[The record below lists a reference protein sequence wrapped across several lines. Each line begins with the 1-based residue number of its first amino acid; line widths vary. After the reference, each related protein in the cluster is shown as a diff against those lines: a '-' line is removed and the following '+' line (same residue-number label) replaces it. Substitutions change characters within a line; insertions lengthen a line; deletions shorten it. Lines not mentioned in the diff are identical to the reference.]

1 MKQKTTFGVLVGNR
15 GFFPSHLI
23 ESGRKEILEK
33 LRAEGF
39 GTVVLDAE
47 ATPYG
52 SVESLEDA
60 KKCAAL
66 FQEHADEIDGILVT
80 LPNFGDERAVAETI
94 RRSGLNVPVL
104 VHAFPDEIGKMS
116 LADRRDSFCGKM
128 SVCDNLTQ
136 YGAKYSLTTR
146 HTETVDSEEF
156 AADLEWFGAVCRTVG
171 GLRGAR
177 LGAIGARVAPF
188 KTVRFSERIL
198 EASGISVEVVDL
210 SEIIGE
216 VNGLDDEA
224 QGVQDNFA
232 EVRSYVPLDEVPE
245 HALIKMAKLRL
256 VIDQWVVENEID
268 AFAFQCWDAIEKYVG
283 VAPCAVMSMFSQKL
297 IPAACEV
304 DVTGALGMY
313 AMALASGQPS
323 ALLDWNNNYGDD
335 PNKCVLFHCS
345 NLPKDVFSNVCMSVQ
360 DILADVVGPENA
372 WGVCVGRIKPGP
384 FTYTRVSTDDLAGV
398 VRAYTG
404 EGQITDDPL
413 ETFGG
418 YGVAAIPNLQSL
430 LNYICR
436 NGFEHH
442 IAINQAQVAG
452 AIYEAMGNYL
462 EWDVYYHQ

>member
-1 MKQKTTFGVLVGNR
+1 MDQKTTLGVLVGNR

-33 LRAEGF
+33 LGAEGF
-39 GTVVLDAE
+39 GTIVLDAE
-47 ATPYG
+47 ATAYG
-52 SVESLEDA
+52 AVESLDDA

-66 FQEHADEIDGILVT
+66 FREHADEIDGILVT
-80 LPNFGDERAVAETI
+80 LPNFGDERGVAETI
-94 RRSGLNVPVL
+94 RRSGLDVPVL

-116 LADRRDSFCGKM
+116 LADRRDGFCGKM
-128 SVCDNLTQ
+128 SVCDNLMQ

-146 HTETVDSEEF
+146 HTEAVDSDQF
-156 AADLEWFGAVCRTVG
+156 ATDLQWFGAVCRIVG
-171 GLRGAR
+171 GLKQAR
-177 LGAIGARVAPF
+177 IGAIGARVAPF

-216 VNGLDDEA
+216 VNALDDEA
-224 QGVQDNFA
+224 QGVQDNLA
-232 EVRSYVPLDEVPE
+232 EVRSYVLLDDVPE
-245 HALIKMAKLRL
+245 HALMRMAKLRL
-256 VIDQWVVENEID
+256 VIDQWLMENEID
-268 AFAFQCWDAIEKYVG
+268 AFAFQCWDAIEKYTGIV
-283 VAPCAVMSMFSQKL
+283 PCAVLSMFSQKL

-304 DVTGALGMY
+304 DVTGAIGMY

-345 NLPKDVFSNVCMSVQ
+345 NLPKDVFSNVCMGGH
-360 DILADVVGPENA
+360 DILRDAVGPENA
-372 WGVCVGRIKPGP
+372 WGVCTGPIKPGP
-384 FTYTRVSTDDLAGV
+384 FTYTRVATDDLAGV
-398 VRAYTG
+398 VRVYTG

-442 IAINQAQVAG
+442 VAINQSQVAD
-452 AIYEAMGNYL
+452 AIYEAMDNYL

>member
-1 MKQKTTFGVLVGNR
+1 MDQKTTFGVLVGNR

-23 ESGRKEILEK
+23 ESGRKEILQK
-33 LRAEGF
+33 LEEAGF
-39 GTVVLDAE
+39 GAVVLDTS

-52 SVESLEDA
+52 SVESLSDA
-60 KKCAAL
+60 KKCAAF
-66 FQEHADEIDGILVT
+66 FQEHAEEIDGILVT

-94 RRSGLNVPVL
+94 RRAGLDVPVL
-104 VHAFPDEIGKMS
+104 IHAFPDEIGKMS
-116 LADRRDSFCGKM
+116 QADRRDSFCGKM
-128 SVCDNLTQ
+128 SVCNNLTQ

-146 HTETVDSEEF
+146 HTEAVGSEEF

-188 KTVRFSERIL
+188 KTVRFSEKIL
-198 EASGISVEVVDL
+198 EAAGIAVEVVDL
-210 SEIIGE
+210 SDILGR
-216 VNGLDDEA
+216 VDRLDDEA
-224 QGVQDNFA
+224 QEVQDQLG
-232 EVRSYVPLDEVPE
+232 EVRSYVRLEGVPE
-245 HALIKMAKLRL
+245 QALAKMAKLRL

-268 AFAFQCWDAIEKYVG
+268 AFAFQCWDAIEKYLGIV
-283 VAPCAVMSMFSQKL
+283 PCAVMSMFSQKL

-304 DVTGALGMY
+304 DVTGAVGMY

-345 NLPKDVFSNVCMSVQ
+345 NLPKDVFSEVSMSQ
-360 DILADVVGPENA
+360 HAILADSVGAENA
-372 WGVCVGRIKPGP
+372 WGVCVGQIKPGP
-384 FTYTRVSTDDLAGV
+384 FTYTRVSTDDVAGV
-398 VRAYTG
+398 MRAYTG

-418 YGVAAIPNLQSL
+418 YGVAEIPNLQVL
-430 LNYICR
+430 LNYICT
-436 NGFEHH
+436 NGWEHH
-442 IAINQAQVAG
+442 VAINRSQVAD
-452 AIYEAMGNYL
+452 AIYEAMDNYL

>member
-1 MKQKTTFGVLVGNR
+1 MDQKTTFGVLVGNR

-23 ESGRKEILEK
+23 ESGRKTVLEK
-33 LRAEGF
+33 LETGGF
-39 GTVVLDAE
+39 GAVALDTE

-94 RRSGLNVPVL
+94 RRAGLDVPVL
-104 VHAFPDEIGKMS
+104 VHAFPDEVGKMS

-128 SVCDNLTQ
+128 SVCNNLAQ

-146 HTETVDSEEF
+146 HTEALDSEEF
-156 AADLEWFGAVCRTVG
+156 TADIEWLGAVCRIVG
-171 GLRGAR
+171 GLKSAR
-177 LGAIGARVAPF
+177 IGAIGARVAPF
-188 KTVRFSERIL
+188 KTVRFSEKIL
-198 EASGISVEVVDL
+198 EAAGISVEAVDL
-210 SEIIGE
+210 SEILGQ
-216 VNGLDDEA
+216 VDRLDDEA
-224 QGVQDNFA
+224 EEVQGNIA
-232 EVRSYVPLDEVPE
+232 EVRAYVPLDEVPE

-256 VIDQWVVENEID
+256 VIDQWVAENEID
-268 AFAFQCWDAIEKYVG
+268 AFAFQCWDAIEKYLGIV
-283 VAPCAVMSMFSQKL
+283 PCAVMSMFSQKL

-304 DVTGALGMY
+304 DVTGAVGMY

-345 NLPKDVFSNVCMSVQ
+345 NLPKDVFSSVCMSRQ
-360 DILADVVGPENA
+360 DILADAVGPENA
-372 WGVCVGRIKPGP
+372 WGVCSGRIKPGP
-384 FTYTRVSTDDLAGV
+384 FTYTRVSTDDVAGV
-398 VRAYTG
+398 MRAYTG
-404 EGQITDDPL
+404 QGQATDDPL

-418 YGVAAIPNLQSL
+418 YGVAAIPNLQVL
-430 LNYICR
+430 LDYICR

-442 IAINQAQVAG
+442 VAINQAQVAD
-452 AIYEAMGNYL
+452 AVYEAMDNYL

>member
-128 SVCDNLTQ
+128 SVCDNLAQ

-146 HTETVDSEEF
+146 HTEAVDSDQF
-156 AADLEWFGAVCRTVG
+156 ATDLQWFGAVCRVV
-171 GLRGAR
+171 
-177 LGAIGARVAPF
+177 ARVAPF

>member
-1 MKQKTTFGVLVGNR
+1 MANGTIFGVLVGNR
-15 GFFPSHLI
+15 WFFPSHLI
-23 ESGRKEILEK
+23 ESGRQEILEK
-33 LRAEGF
+33 LEAEGF
-39 GTVVLDAE
+39 GAVVLDAD

-52 SVESLEDA
+52 SVESLADA

-66 FQEHADEIDGILVT
+66 FQEHANEIDGILVT
-80 LPNFGDERAVAETI
+80 LPNFGDEQAVAETI
-94 RRSGLNVPVL
+94 RRSGLDVPVL

-116 LADRRDSFCGKM
+116 RADRRDSFCGKM
-128 SVCDNLTQ
+128 SVCDNLAQ

-146 HTETVDSEEF
+146 HTEAVDSDQF
-156 AADLEWFGAVCRTVG
+156 ATDLQWFAAVCRIVG
-171 GLRGAR
+171 GLKQAR
-177 LGAIGARVAPF
+177 IGAIGARVAPF

-198 EASGISVEVVDL
+198 EAAGISVEVVDL
-210 SEIIGE
+210 SEIIGA
-216 VNGLDDEA
+216 VDGLNDEA

-232 EVRSYVPLDEVPE
+232 EVRSYVPLDDVPE

-256 VIDQWVVENEID
+256 VIDQWLAENEID
-268 AFAFQCWDAIEKYVG
+268 AFAFQCWDAIEKYIGIV
-283 VAPCAVMSMFSQKL
+283 PCAVLSMFSQKL

-304 DVTGALGMY
+304 DVTGAVGMY

-345 NLPKDVFSNVCMSVQ
+345 NLPKDVFGEVCMGRH
-360 DILADVVGPENA
+360 DILRDVVGPENA
-372 WGVCVGRIKPGP
+372 WGVCTGPMKPEP
-384 FTYTRVSTDDLAGV
+384 FTYTRVATDDLAGV

-404 EGQITDDPL
+404 EGRITDDPL

-418 YGVAAIPNLQSL
+418 YGVATIPNLQSL

-442 IAINQAQVAG
+442 IAINQSQVAD
-452 AIYEAMGNYL
+452 AIYEAMDNYL